1 MDVSLPLDLSSR
13 TLLDSV
19 VGPYQRP
26 APLIFFCEV
35 SLRWYAFFFVPRD
48 IVLLLYLHVVDTYNC
63 IGSLYDSWATG
74 CPPGYSVY
82 SSFRGLRTRFRR
94 PRKRS
99 CFLDLRIVNL
109 HSQPCDPIPRRG
121 ADFEWVTK
129 NSKDLGPTNMAAIFN
144 QFTSTIV
151 DIDSFLGR
159 GQPLREPPP
168 NAIHLVVT
176 AKRQGR
182 Q

>member
-35 SLRWYAFFFVPRD
+35 SLRWYAFFSYPGILFYYYTCMLSTHT
-48 IVLLLYLHVVDTYNC
+48 IVLEV
-63 IGSLYDSWATG
+63 YDSWATG

-109 HSQPCDPIPRRG
+109 HSQPCDSIPRRG
-121 ADFEWVTK
+121 TDSEWVTK

-151 DIDSFLGR
+151 DIDSFLGH